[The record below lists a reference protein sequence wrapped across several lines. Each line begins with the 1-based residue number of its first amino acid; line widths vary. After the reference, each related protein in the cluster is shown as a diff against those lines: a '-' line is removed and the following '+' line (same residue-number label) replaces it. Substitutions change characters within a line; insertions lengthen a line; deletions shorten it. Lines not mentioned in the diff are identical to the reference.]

1 MNNFTSKSNLSRNT
15 DFLIP
20 DFKMG
25 TLDSLLSLSDEL
37 GELGRLAE
45 SLMKRMTRMTRYVL
59 ELKAA
64 KKGEVQ
70 EYLFADGVT
79 LASFVT
85 HFEWDLTKYPVK
97 QPLGAIADTL
107 GKELAQVETDLKSSI
122 TAYSQLKRELEN
134 MEKKLLGSLF
144 TRTVSDIV
152 RKEDFVL
159 DSKYLITLLVVVPKA
174 SYSLWQKTYES
185 LSDMV
190 VPRSTKLIAEDQE
203 NGLFTVTIFQK
214 AIDDFKAKAT
224 ANKFTVRDFFY
235 DEKQIQSER
244 EELTKLLS
252 AKKQRDHSRRA
263 KNSRP
268 SSFLDRIAKA
278 IRLRKCWK
286 RGTKKQTEKVEEL
299 ESEGSWKSPF
309 LHWLKV
315 NFGKT
320 LLVWIH
326 IAALSIFAESSLRYG
341 LPVNFKAVL
350 LHPQK
355 KSRKRLRKIL
365 NSTFKHLDAVAAS
378 MVDTPVNIPG
388 LQLSNE
394 EYFPYVCFNIRLKFL
409 D

>member
-1 MNNFTSKSNLSRNT
+1 MSSEFWLISVPGDRENLQILERMNNFTSKSNLSRNT

-252 AKKQRDHSRRA
+252 AKKQ
-263 KNSRP
+263 
-268 SSFLDRIAKA
+268 
-278 IRLRKCWK
+278 
-286 RGTKKQTEKVEEL
+286 Q
-299 ESEGSWKSPF
+299 KSPF